1 MCDDR
6 CGRDRLELEGMKMIR
21 VRVKK
26 MHEMAKVP
34 KYTHT
39 GDYGDLAAD
48 LCSVED
54 ITLETGDVRV
64 IPTGIAME
72 FPAEYGGIIADRSGL
87 AVRGLTTFAGV
98 VDPGY
103 RGEIRVVASYFGKE
117 PLTIKVGDR
126 IAQMRIVRRIEAEF
140 VEAGEI
146 EETERSGRGFGSSGR

>member
-1 MCDDR
+1 
-6 CGRDRLELEGMKMIR
+6 MIN

-26 MHEMAKVP
+26 LHELAKVP
-34 KYTHT
+34 KYAHS
-39 GDYGDLAAD
+39 GEFGDLAAD

-54 ITLETGDVRV
+54 VTLETGDVKT

-117 PLTIKVGDR
+117 PLTIKAGDR
-126 IAQMRIVRRIEAEF
+126 IAQMRIVRRIEANF
-140 VEAGEI
+140 VEAEEI
-146 EETERSGRGFGSSGR
+146 ADTERAARGFGSSGR

>member
-1 MCDDR
+1 MN
-6 CGRDRLELEGMKMIR
+6 MIQ

-34 KYTHT
+34 RYAHS
-39 GDYGDLAAD
+39 GEYGDLAAD
-48 LCSVED
+48 LCSVEE
-54 ITLETGDVRV
+54 ITLETGDVRT

-72 FPAEYGGIIADRSGL
+72 FPPEYGGIIADRSGL

-117 PLTIKVGDR
+117 PLTIKAGDR

-140 VEAGEI
+140 VEAEEI
-146 EETERSGRGFGSSGR
+146 TETERSGRGFGSSGR

>member
-1 MCDDR
+1 
-6 CGRDRLELEGMKMIR
+6 MIR

-26 MHEMAKVP
+26 LHEMAKVP
-34 KYTHT
+34 KYTHA
-39 GDYGDLAAD
+39 GEFGDLAAD

-54 ITLETGDVRV
+54 VTLNTGDVKT

-72 FPAEYGGIIADRSGL
+72 FPEEYGGIIADRSGL

-117 PLTIKVGDR
+117 PLAIKVGDR

-140 VEAGEI
+140 VEAAELD
-146 EETERSGRGFGSSGR
+146 ETQRSARGFGGS

>member
-1 MCDDR
+1 MT
-6 CGRDRLELEGMKMIR
+6 MIQ

-26 MHEMAKVP
+26 LHEMAKVP
-34 KYTHT
+34 RYAHS
-39 GDYGDLAAD
+39 GEYGDLAAD

-54 ITLETGDVRV
+54 ITLETGDVRT

-72 FPAEYGGIIADRSGL
+72 FPPEYGGIIADRSGL

-117 PLTIKVGDR
+117 PLVTKVGDR
-126 IAQMRIVRRIEAEF
+126 IAQIRIVRRIEANF
-140 VEAGEI
+140 VETDEI
-146 EETERSGRGFGSSGR
+146 TETERAARGFGSSGR

>member
-1 MCDDR
+1 MN
-6 CGRDRLELEGMKMIR
+6 MIN

-26 MHEMAKVP
+26 MHQMAKVP
-34 KYTHT
+34 RYAHS

-54 ITLETGDVRV
+54 VTLETGDVKT

-72 FPAEYGGIIADRSGL
+72 FPPDYGGIIADRSGL

-117 PLTIKVGDR
+117 PLSIKAGDR
-126 IAQMRIVRRIEAEF
+126 IAQIRIARRIEANF
-140 VEAGEI
+140 VEAEEI
-146 EETERSGRGFGSSGR
+146 TETERSGRGFGSSGR

>member
-1 MCDDR
+1 
-6 CGRDRLELEGMKMIR
+6 MIN

-34 KYTHT
+34 RYAHT
-39 GDYGDLAAD
+39 ADYGDLAAD

-54 ITLETGDVRV
+54 VTLETGDVKT

-72 FPAEYGGIIADRSGL
+72 FPPEYGGIIADRSGL

-117 PLTIKVGDR
+117 PLSIKVGDR
-126 IAQMRIVRRIEAEF
+126 IAQIRIVRRIEANF
-140 VEAGEI
+140 IEADEI
-146 EETERSGRGFGSSGR
+146 TETERSGRGFGSSGR

>member
-1 MCDDR
+1 
-6 CGRDRLELEGMKMIR
+6 MKMIN

-26 MHEMAKVP
+26 IHEMAKVP
-34 KYTHT
+34 KYAHI

-54 ITLETGDVRV
+54 VTLETGDVKT

-72 FPAEYGGIIADRSGL
+72 FPPEYGGIIADRSGL

-117 PLTIKVGDR
+117 PLLIKAGDR
-126 IAQMRIVRRIEAEF
+126 IAQIRIVRRIEASF
-140 VEAGEI
+140 VEAEEI
-146 EETERSGRGFGSSGR
+146 TETERSGRGFGSSGR

>member
-1 MCDDR
+1 
-6 CGRDRLELEGMKMIR
+6 MIR

-26 MHEMAKVP
+26 LHELAKVP
-34 KYTHT
+34 KYAHS

-54 ITLETGDVRV
+54 LTLNTGDVRT

-72 FPAEYGGIIADRSGL
+72 FPPEYGGIIADRSGL

-117 PLTIKVGDR
+117 PLAIKAGDR
-126 IAQMRIVRRIEAEF
+126 IAQMRIVRRIETEF
-140 VEAGEI
+140 VEA
-146 EETERSGRGFGSSGR
+146 EELDETQRSARGFGSSGR

>member
-1 MCDDR
+1 MN
-6 CGRDRLELEGMKMIR
+6 MIQ

-34 KYTHT
+34 RYAHS
-39 GDYGDLAAD
+39 GEYGDLAAD

-54 ITLETGDVRV
+54 VTLHTGDVRT
-64 IPTGIAME
+64 ISTGIAME
-72 FPAEYGGIIADRSGL
+72 FPPEYGGIIADRSGL

-117 PLTIKVGDR
+117 PLAIKVGDR
-126 IAQMRIVRRIEAEF
+126 IAQMRIVRRIEANF
-140 VEAGEI
+140 VEAEEI
-146 EETERSGRGFGSSGR
+146 EETERSGKGFGSSWR